1 MCGKSGMR
9 LDLYQAETAQIARQY
24 GALLEEARHQLVN
37 DQTLSGLEQN
47 GVLRAIQV
55 LIENAIGKAKQ
66 IIKARG
72 EPVPVSA
79 YDAIAALV
87 RLNAI
92 SEADLP
98 SWNAAIGLRNRIVHE
113 YMNLDIEMV
122 LELVQENQ
130 HEFVVEFLLN
140 PLDVF

>member
-72 EPVPVSA
+72 EAVPVSA

>member
-79 YDAIAALV
+79 YDAMAALV